1 MEAEIVSLRKQV
13 KNGKT
18 LQNYT
23 NSSKALEE
31 IINNQRSNSD
41 KTGLG
46 YKENFEKEPSPYM
59 TTKEDG
65 YAKSNKQVDLP
76 ANSRDQDSQEE
87 PWKTIT

>member
-1 MEAEIVSLRKQV
+1 MEVEIVSLRKQV

-46 YKENFEKEPSPYM
+46 YKEKSEKEPSPSM
-59 TTKEDG
+59 TTKEYG
-65 YAKSNKQVDLP
+65 YAKSNKKVDLP
-76 ANSRDQDSQEE
+76 ANSRD
-87 PWKTIT
+87 